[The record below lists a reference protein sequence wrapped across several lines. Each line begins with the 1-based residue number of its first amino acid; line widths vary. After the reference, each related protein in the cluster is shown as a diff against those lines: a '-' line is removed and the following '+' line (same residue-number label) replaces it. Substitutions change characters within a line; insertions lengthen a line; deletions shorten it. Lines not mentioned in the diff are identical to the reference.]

1 MQRVLID
8 TDVILDF
15 FFDRNPFSE
24 IAAQI
29 FSLCESQRIQGFVT
43 PVICSNIYYILRQ
56 TARHEKVIDKLN
68 QLMTIM
74 DVLVM
79 DKNIAMQA
87 LRSGF
92 KDFEDALQSFAALES
107 GNIDVILTRNVKD
120 YTKSEIGVLTPESF
134 LKMVSVNP

>member
-1 MQRVLID
+1 MQKVLID
-8 TDVILDF
+8 TDLILDF
-15 FFDRNPFSE
+15 FFDRNPFSD
-24 IAAQI
+24 IAASI
-29 FSLCESQRIQGFVT
+29 FSLCESQKIKGFVT

-56 TARHEKVIDKLN
+56 TARHEKVIEKLN

-79 DKNIAMQA
+79 DKNIVMQA

-107 GNIDVILTRNVKD
+107 GSIDVILTRNVKD

-134 LKMVSVNP
+134 LKMVSLNP